1 LHLGGRVL
9 ATTGKSVA
17 SVTAMASAT
26 VATALEAETL
36 GHQVAS
42 ELLRQGAGPML
53 ERMRNGIPE

>member
-1 LHLGGRVL
+1 
-9 ATTGKSVA
+9 
-17 SVTAMASAT
+17 